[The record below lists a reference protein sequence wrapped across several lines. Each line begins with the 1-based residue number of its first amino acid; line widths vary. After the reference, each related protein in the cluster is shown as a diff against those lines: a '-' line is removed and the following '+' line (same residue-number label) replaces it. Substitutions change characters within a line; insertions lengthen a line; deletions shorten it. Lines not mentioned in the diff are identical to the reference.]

1 VQEPLLNYKLR
12 KKYLSGANFYYV
24 GSFASLAFYMKHVS
38 NQKLFLVRYLEGK
51 TWLNSVNM
59 GVISD
64 VLSSKFFLRHNYLL
78 SQNIY
83 VMLLTLYPSQNS
95 WYNLMAYD
103 GVNSQNVNLNKLLV
117 SFNVGS
123 DWVDT
128 LAIKLSKSIN
138 IYVGHHQDFG
148 LVIANIILPAFSIFE
163 KKSEFFNL
171 FHSMISTIKLVVG
184 GKRMRMVKTDV

>member
-1 VQEPLLNYKLR
+1 MIKIVLLNKLKFINIQGILGPFSDFTCVHFFKDMLVSIGSSSIASFKKCEGVEHAQNVVEKCENFLIVNVNLRVQEPLLNYKLR

-95 WYNLMAYD
+95 
-103 GVNSQNVNLNKLLV
+103 
-117 SFNVGS
+117 
-123 DWVDT
+123 
-128 LAIKLSKSIN
+128 
-138 IYVGHHQDFG
+138 
-148 LVIANIILPAFSIFE
+148 
-163 KKSEFFNL
+163 
-171 FHSMISTIKLVVG
+171 
-184 GKRMRMVKTDV
+184 